1 METIGQALI
10 KSSATQSSANLPTN
24 TQRLSPAVLL
34 KTQLVRKKY
43 GDEKKFLLTFNP
55 GIQKYAGRHPDRAFF
70 GEAPTLVIMRKTYGE
85 DFPGTWLM
93 AQILDLVAF
102 SNSKGTLSGQPAEF
116 LADAIANEYYYLKA
130 SELLL
135 FFYRFKTGAYGKFY
149 GNVDPMMIM
158 QGLQQFIKE
167 RNIAID
173 EHQKELERIE
183 REKIAENSI
192 TLREFCRN
200 RGIPETDDINEA
212 LKLLNVKP
220 PSD

>member
-1 METIGQALI
+1 MRQT
-10 KSSATQSSANLPTN
+10 
-24 TQRLSPAVLL
+24 
-34 KTQLVRKKY
+34 Y
-43 GDEKKFLLTFNP
+43 GD
-55 GIQKYAGRHPDRAFF
+55 
-70 GEAPTLVIMRKTYGE
+70 

-149 GNVDPMMIM
+149 GCVDPMMIM

-167 RNIAID
+167 RNFAIS
-173 EHQKELERIE
+173 EHEKELERME
-183 REKIAENSI
+183 RERLAHDASI
-192 TLREFCRN
+192 VDCEEYCRKH
-200 RGIPETDDINEA
+200 GYPIMTQIHEIICYEMS
-212 LKLLNVKP
+212 LEKENVKP
-220 PSD
+220 PTD